1 MRYWEYMQQEYR
13 KLDSSKVKQEPKF
26 KVGDKVIIKDN
37 SGGHG
42 FGIWDIVTLEK
53 DNGDNWTAYCPR
65 GISWYIDEDD
75 FEPVSV
81 GNFGLNDDEPK
92 VELTDA
98 VKILAQDIKDNVN
111 KPSHYGQGSIE
122 AIEYIKDFLN
132 DDEFQGYLR
141 GNIAKYLH
149 RFPYKNGLED
159 LKKAQVYLGW
169 LIEHKERT

>member
-13 KLDSSKVKQEPKF
+13 KLDQ
-26 KVGDKVIIKDN
+26 
-37 SGGHG
+37 
-42 FGIWDIVTLEK
+42 
-53 DNGDNWTAYCPR
+53 
-65 GISWYIDEDD
+65 
-75 FEPVSV
+75 
-81 GNFGLNDDEPK
+81 
-92 VELTDA
+92 
-98 VKILAQDIKDNVN
+98 DNVN

-149 RFPYKNGLED
+149 RFPYKNGIED

-169 LIEHKERT
+169 LIEHKEKT